1 MIPLC
6 SIWYKQKIVV
16 ILFIRN
22 KKESNIPNRI
32 VMIQRYP
39 INAVLDIRGHCTD
52 LHLVRKRL
60 FHDMPK
66 PKLLLNVN

>member
-1 MIPLC
+1 
-6 SIWYKQKIVV
+6 
-16 ILFIRN
+16 
-22 KKESNIPNRI
+22 
-32 VMIQRYP
+32 MIQRYP

-66 PKLLLNVN
+66 PKLLLNVNVSIIPTTAPLLIFLWKNRI